1 MLQGETDQP
10 IHLSPVAETEDAMTL
25 QIGLIG
31 RNGFV
36 IASDR
41 LVQNKASGSRA
52 PMHSSRTDKIQV
64 FDQQGL
70 VIAYAGQ
77 NPPTSFGYRLRDA
90 WASPPN
96 EIITREAR
104 EWFAANPTSHATTE
118 SEIIVGHKGDATLW
132 HVVGKGSQA
141 DVISYSDKISTRNTM
156 SLAPFMAE
164 HFCSPEMSI
173 SAMETLAAL
182 TIWYGERQGNTT
194 IRGLGGVTCENGEIR
209 EWNAEKIAKLRKQC
223 ENLHDKINR
232 LLLR

>member
-1 MLQGETDQP
+1 MLQVETDQR
-10 IHLSPVAETEDAMTL
+10 IHLFPVAEPEDAMTL

-41 LVQNKASGSRA
+41 LVQNKASGTAA

-70 VIAYAGQ
+70 VIAYAGL
-77 NPPTSFGYRLRDA
+77 NPPTSFGYRLRDS
-90 WASPPN
+90 WASPPD
-96 EIITREAR
+96 EIIRSEAK
-104 EWFAANPTSHATTE
+104 EWFAANPTSHPSRE
-118 SEIIVGHKGDATLW
+118 SEIIVGHRGDATLW
-132 HVVGKGSQA
+132 HVVGMGNKA
-141 DVISYSDKISTRNTM
+141 DVTSYSDKISTRNTV

-164 HFCSPEMSI
+164 HFYSPEMSI

-194 IRGLGGVTCENGEIR
+194 IRDLGGVTCENGEIR
-209 EWNAEKIAKLRKQC
+209 EWSTEKIAELRKLC
-223 ENLHDKINR
+223 EKLHDKIKR